1 MFLLIKSLP
10 IIDADVTGVAGITK
24 SRPILMWSQIHLV
37 LGRSECYQFIVFS
50 GVVVRVCSQ
59 WEWAKNPNRICNMCS
74 LVHKTRKQLEQKQS
88 KKKEYFFVISENA
101 NENSFCVWLVYV
113 PTPK

>member
-1 MFLLIKSLP
+1 
-10 IIDADVTGVAGITK
+10 
-24 SRPILMWSQIHLV
+24 
-37 LGRSECYQFIVFS
+37 
-50 GVVVRVCSQ
+50 
-59 WEWAKNPNRICNMCS
+59 MCS